1 MNSINSFLDNSI
13 VNNTIRLFLILYAG
27 YIYKVDTTHLHTLLN
42 QKIFS
47 IAFITLVMFALTRK
61 FWFSLLL
68 TVAFYAFFHF
78 LSALENK
85 EILSVHPKTKF
96 VAASYTFNN
105 NFENTN
111 NKKQNNN
118 TAVHESDYDLDD
130 TLENNNLEEI
140 KPNVTENQ
148 QTNVSFNQQI
158 NVSDNQQDKTN
169 SWNKIQ
175 QYINLQTDNTFDKPG
190 DIKFIDV
197 SSALK
202 KEHIVPHNTYEIKIG
217 KF

>member
-27 YIYKVDTTHLHTLLN
+27 YLYKIDTTHLHTLLN

-68 TVAFYAFFHF
+68 TVSFYAFFHF
-78 LSALENK
+78 LTALENK
-85 EILSVHPKTKF
+85 DRSTIHPITKY
-96 VAASYTFNN
+96 VSASYTLNN
-105 NFENTN
+105 NFENAN
-111 NKKQNNN
+111 IKKQNND
-118 TAVHESDYDLDD
+118 TVKIDDADSDYVSELVE
-130 TLENNNLEEI
+130 TSENNDIEEI
-140 KPNVTENQ
+140 QNNISENEK
-148 QTNVSFNQQI
+148 
-158 NVSDNQQDKTN
+158 DNNTN

-175 QYINLQTDNTFDKPG
+175 QYINLQTDNAFDKPG
-190 DIKFIDV
+190 DPKFIDRL
-197 SSALK
+197 ATLK
-202 KEHIVPHNTYEIKIG
+202 KEHIVPHNTYEIKMG